1 MNIHDRSRVHN
12 TDFVSNLK
20 ISQNVNQIIIV
31 SAKGDV
37 ADISM
42 HNKNEKGIWK
52 ELFNTSGY
60 IGKNGIGKIK
70 EGDMKTPT
78 GIYHFTDAFGI
89 KQNPGTAL
97 KYVQVDDS
105 YYWVDDYNS
114 VYYNKFV
121 SSKNVVKDWKS
132 AENILSVGNAYNY
145 VLALDYNI
153 ERVPGRGS
161 AIFLHCSTGNPT
173 AGCISVQEEYMIKML
188 KEIKKDCIILID
200 KENNINNY

>member
-1 MNIHDRSRVHN
+1 MNIHNSIKVEN

-20 ISQNVNQIIIV
+20 IAQNVNQIIIV
-31 SAKGDV
+31 SANGNTANV
-37 ADISM
+37 LM
-42 HNKNEKGIWK
+42 YNKNTEGVWK
-52 ELFNTSGY
+52 AIFIAPGY
-60 IGKNGIGKIK
+60 IGKNGIGKTK

-89 KQNPGTAL
+89 KQNPGTEL
-97 KYVQVDDS
+97 EYVQVDDS

-121 SSKNVVKDWKS
+121 SSKNVNRDWVS
-132 AENILSVGNAYNY
+132 AENILSIGKAYNY
-145 VLALDYNI
+145 VLALDYNV
-153 ERVPGRGS
+153 ERVPGKGS

-173 AGCISVQEEYMIKML
+173 AGCISVQEEYMIKIL
-188 KEIKKDCIILID
+188 KEIKKGCIIIID